1 MEKII
6 ILEDD
11 KGLREELALFLRNNG
26 YEVFEVTDFSKSI
39 DNILNSGA
47 DLVLL
52 DINLPF
58 YDGEYILK
66 EVRKVSSIPIIMVT
80 SKDTDI
86 DELIS
91 IGNGADDYVTKPFN
105 TQVLLAHIGMV
116 LKRSGKKEESVLIDA
131 GDFAL
136 NTKEGYIKRGDKEI
150 ELTKNERKIL
160 EYLLKHRSEIV
171 SRDDLMDFLWDNNDF
186 VDDNTLTVNI
196 TRVRNKLK
204 DLGLADVILTKRGEG
219 YIIRWVLKDF

>member
-1 MEKII
+1 M
-6 ILEDD
+6 
-11 KGLREELALFLRNNG
+11 
-26 YEVFEVTDFSKSI
+26 TDFSKSI
-39 DNILNSGA
+39 DSVLNSGA

-105 TQVLLAHIGMV
+105 THILLAHIGMV
-116 LKRSGKKEESVLIDA
+116 LKRSGRKEENVLIDA
-131 GDFAL
+131 GRL
-136 NTKEGYIKRGDKEI
+136 Y
-150 ELTKNERKIL
+150 
-160 EYLLKHRSEIV
+160 
-171 SRDDLMDFLWDNNDF
+171 
-186 VDDNTLTVNI
+186 
-196 TRVRNKLK
+196 
-204 DLGLADVILTKRGEG
+204 
-219 YIIRWVLKDF
+219 

>member
-1 MEKII
+1 MDKLV

-11 KGLREELALFLRNNG
+11 KALREELALFLKNNG
-26 YEVFEVTDFSKSI
+26 YEVLEVTDFSKSI
-39 DNILNSGA
+39 ETILESNA

-58 YDGEYILK
+58 YDGGYILR
-66 EVRKVSSIPIIMVT
+66 EVRKTSSIPIIMVT

-86 DELIS
+86 DEIIC

-116 LKRSGKKEESVLIDA
+116 LKRSGKQDESVLIDA
-131 GDFAL
+131 GEFSL
-136 NTKEGYIKRGDKEI
+136 NTKEGYLKRGSKEI

-160 EYLLKHRSEIV
+160 EYLLNHRSEIV
-171 SRDDLMDFLWDNNDF
+171 SRDDLMDYLWDNNDF

-204 DLGLADVILTKRGEG
+204 DLGLDDVILTKRGEG
-219 YIIRWVLKDF
+219 YIIR